1 MMFGSHCDHI
11 RKQVIRGAI
20 RPPEQLVGRVRE
32 RRSKTTLPLKGE
44 ADMDWDQLE
53 GRWKEFAGSARA
65 HWSKLTD
72 DDWQAITGKKEHLV
86 GLVQKRYGIAKDEAE
101 RQVDAWSSA
110 LQNIVE
116 GSKKH

>member
-1 MMFGSHCDHI
+1 
-11 RKQVIRGAI
+11 
-20 RPPEQLVGRVRE
+20 
-32 RRSKTTLPLKGE
+32 
-44 ADMDWDQLE
+44 MDWDQLE
-53 GRWKEFAGSARA
+53 GRWTEFAGSARA

-72 DDWQAITGKKEHLV
+72 DDWQTITGKKAQLV

-101 RQVDAWSSA
+101 RQVDTWSYA